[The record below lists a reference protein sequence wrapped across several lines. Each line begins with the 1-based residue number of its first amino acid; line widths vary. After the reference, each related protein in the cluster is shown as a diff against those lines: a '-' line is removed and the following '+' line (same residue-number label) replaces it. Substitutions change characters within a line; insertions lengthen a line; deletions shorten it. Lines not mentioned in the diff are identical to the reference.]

1 MESDCY
7 CPDEEVIL
15 AADRERSLVGLLPRA
30 LDGLQEG
37 ASFALSVR
45 HRHVRD
51 ESTDVSVLASGD
63 NSRQVSQS
71 RLPQN
76 ETLRPY
82 LHMRSIARLGQC
94 AGMSPERP
102 SSQVSVPSASRW
114 ISAWNCARP
123 DRTPGSS

>member
-1 MESDCY
+1 MESDGH

-37 ASFALSVR
+37 ASFALPVR

-51 ESTDVSVLASGD
+51 ESMDVSVLAGGD

-82 LHMRSIARLGQC
+82 LHSPSIARLGAAFGNVTR
-94 AGMSPERP
+94 AG
-102 SSQVSVPSASRW
+102 QAYDTAASAGLRQF
-114 ISAWNCARP
+114 APLAANARP
-123 DRTPGSS
+123 R